1 MTIKD
6 YLIQNLD
13 YDMSIMQE
21 FKEFAMRGNVLDMA
35 VGVIIGGAFGKIV
48 SSFVDDVLMPP
59 LGMLLGRVNFSDLK
73 LVLSPATMGT
83 DGEILKP
90 ESAIMYGQFIQTV
103 VDFLIIAWAIFL
115 MVKAVNSFKRKE
127 AEKPAEPAPTPE
139 DIQLLREIRDEL
151 KKK

>member
-13 YDMSIMQE
+13 YNMGIMQE

>member
-1 MTIKD
+1 
-6 YLIQNLD
+6 
-13 YDMSIMQE
+13 
-21 FKEFAMRGNVLDMA
+21 MRGNVLDMA
-35 VGVIIGGAFGKIV
+35 VGVIVGGAFGKIV

-115 MVKAVNSFKRKE
+115 MVKTVNSFKRKE
-127 AEKPAEPAPTPE
+127 ADKPAEPAPTPE

>member
-1 MTIKD
+1 MKEFIK
-6 YLIQNLD
+6 
-13 YDMSIMQE
+13 E
-21 FKEFAMRGNVLDMA
+21 FKAFIARGNVIDMA
-35 VGVIIGGAFGKIV
+35 VGVIVGGAFGKIV

-115 MVKAVNSFKRKE
+115 MVKTVNSFKRKE

>member
-35 VGVIIGGAFGKIV
+35 VGVIVGGAFGKIV

-115 MVKAVNSFKRKE
+115 MVKTVNSFKRKE

>member
-73 LVLSPATMGT
+73 VVLSPATMGT

-90 ESAIMYGQFIQTV
+90 ESVIMYGQFIQTV

-115 MVKAVNSFKRKE
+115 MVKAINSFKRKE

>member
-13 YDMSIMQE
+13 YNMGIMQE

-35 VGVIIGGAFGKIV
+35 VGVIVGGAFGKIV

-115 MVKAVNSFKRKE
+115 MVKTVNSFKRKE

-139 DIQLLREIRDEL
+139 DIQLLREICDEL